1 MNNYLITGASGMIAG
16 GFIQKIVSEHQY
28 VGLILLT
35 RDKIHTT
42 YRYQKL
48 LEASHAPIK
57 IISDLSELTDNEAT
71 SVTAVINLAGAPI
84 STGLVNTVK
93 FKELYES
100 RVTYTNN
107 LVKNLKERNITP
119 QVFISASSM
128 AVYSETSAPITE
140 TTPPEQN
147 KSKLAK
153 LCDEWE
159 KAALNAHSELNSR
172 VVIMR
177 LGNVTDLSGGMLMR
191 LLPVF
196 QKGYIPL
203 LGNGEQIIPWIT
215 LFDTARVI
223 SHLIR
228 KNGIEGPVHVC
239 TDERIAQFELFKT
252 LAAVTGMKTAKS
264 LRVPKFLVKAAQ
276 KDAAQA
282 VLNSIPSV
290 PEKLNG
296 SGFTF
301 RYKTAADYV
310 RAIRETMEI
319 TSDIQNS

>member
-1 MNNYLITGASGMIAG
+1 MIAG

-128 AVYSETSAPITE
+128 AVYSETSAPFTE

-153 LCDEWE
+153 LC
-159 KAALNAHSELNSR
+159 
-172 VVIMR
+172 
-177 LGNVTDLSGGMLMR
+177 
-191 LLPVF
+191 
-196 QKGYIPL
+196 
-203 LGNGEQIIPWIT
+203 
-215 LFDTARVI
+215 
-223 SHLIR
+223 
-228 KNGIEGPVHVC
+228 GI
-239 TDERIAQFELFKT
+239 
-252 LAAVTGMKTAKS
+252 
-264 LRVPKFLVKAAQ
+264 
-276 KDAAQA
+276 
-282 VLNSIPSV
+282 
-290 PEKLNG
+290 
-296 SGFTF
+296 
-301 RYKTAADYV
+301 
-310 RAIRETMEI
+310 
-319 TSDIQNS
+319 